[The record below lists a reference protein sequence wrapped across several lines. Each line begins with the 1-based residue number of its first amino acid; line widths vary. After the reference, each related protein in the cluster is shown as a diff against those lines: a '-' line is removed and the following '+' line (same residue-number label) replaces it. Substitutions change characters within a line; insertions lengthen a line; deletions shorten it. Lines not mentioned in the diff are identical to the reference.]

1 MKKIIITLTFILS
14 LLLNISFATTTE
26 YIEFSSGEVDDGSIY
41 LDSYEDYLNA
51 IGGVDEQKAY
61 EEEYKNMLL
70 ESINYFNNQKP
81 EDVIKARILSVEET
95 KEYYSYDSYGVYKI
109 KYQPLNVQ
117 ILEGK
122 HEGETYDTTYVL
134 TVDSYENIEV
144 KEVRENQKINVVL
157 IEDEETG
164 EVYVYSTT
172 IDASVDRIGYL
183 ITLIII
189 TLVLMGI
196 YLGKEGI
203 KILPQLMLLAD
214 IILLIF
220 VPELMEGRSIIW
232 MTIITITS
240 YVIVNTTI
248 KVGLNAKTF
257 PVILSTIAVLVA
269 TIIGLIVFNNVST
282 LSGIIYEI
290 TTIIQNFPKG
300 TIDFNILNLA
310 IYILMATIVIS
321 DISCNV
327 INTYKDSKKEETRKK
342 IKEYVS
348 EKILT
353 ISAVLFIT
361 ITPKYLYM
369 LVAKYSYVELINSEM
384 LINEIARILFLIISM
399 VLTTEITIILKK
411 MLVEEKENL

>member
-1 MKKIIITLTFILS
+1 MKKIIIVLTFSII

-26 YIEFSSGEVDDGSIY
+26 YIEYSSGEVDDGSIY

-51 IGGVDEQKAY
+51 IGGTDEQKTY
-61 EEEYKNMLL
+61 EEEYKNMIL
-70 ESINYFNNQKP
+70 ESINYFDAQKP
-81 EDVIKARILSVEET
+81 ENIIKAKVISGDET
-95 KEYYSYDSYGVYKI
+95 AEYYDYDTYGIYKI
-109 KYQPLNVQ
+109 KYQPLNVE

-122 HEGETYDTTYVL
+122 HKGEMFDTTYVL

-144 KEVRENQKINVVL
+144 KEVRKGQKINVVL
-157 IEDEETG
+157 QEDEETG

-183 ITLIII
+183 IALVII
-189 TLVLMGI
+189 TLVLVGI

-203 KILPQLMLLAD
+203 KILPQLILLAD

-220 VPELMEGRSIIW
+220 VPEMIEGRSIIW
-232 MTIITITS
+232 MTIISIAS
-240 YVIVNTTI
+240 YIIVNTTI

-257 PVILSTIAVLVA
+257 PAILATGVVLLL

-321 DISCNV
+321 DISCKV
-327 INTYKDSKKEETRKK
+327 INIYSDSEKEKTRRK

-361 ITPKYLYM
+361 IIPKYLYM

-399 VLTTEITIILKK
+399 LLTSEITIILKK
-411 MLVEEKENL
+411 MLVEEKGNL

>member
-1 MKKIIITLTFILS
+1 MKKIVLSITFILS

-41 LDSYEDYLNA
+41 LDSYEDYLSA
-51 IGGVDEQKAY
+51 IGGTDEQKTY
-61 EEEYKNMLL
+61 EEEYKNMIL
-70 ESINYFNNQKP
+70 ESINYFDSQKP
-81 EDVIKARILSVEET
+81 EDIIKAKVISGEKA
-95 KEYYSYDSYGVYKI
+95 KEYYDYDTYGIYKI
-109 KYQPLNVQ
+109 KYQPLTVE
-117 ILEGK
+117 ILEGNHK
-122 HEGETYDTTYVL
+122 GEKFNTTYVL

-157 IEDEETG
+157 VEDEETG

-172 IDASVDRIGYL
+172 IDASVDRIRYL
-183 ITLIII
+183 VTLLII
-189 TLVLMGI
+189 TLVLVGI

-203 KILPQLMLLAD
+203 KIFPHLMLLAD
-214 IILLIF
+214 IILLVF
-220 VPELMEGRSIIW
+220 VPEMMEGRSIIW
-232 MTIITITS
+232 MTMLTIAS
-240 YVIVNTTI
+240 YIIVNTTI
-248 KVGLNAKTF
+248 KVGLNSKTF
-257 PVILSTIAVLVA
+257 PVILSTVAVLLITV
-269 TIIGLIVFNNVST
+269 IGLITFNNIST

-321 DISCNV
+321 DISCRV
-327 INTYKDSKKEETRKK
+327 INTYKDSEKEETRKK
-342 IKEYVS
+342 IKKYVS

-361 ITPKYLYM
+361 IIPKYLYM
-369 LVAKYSYVELINSEM
+369 LVAKYSYVELMNSEM

-399 VLTTEITIILKK
+399 VLTTEITILLKK
-411 MLVEEKENL
+411 MLVEEK